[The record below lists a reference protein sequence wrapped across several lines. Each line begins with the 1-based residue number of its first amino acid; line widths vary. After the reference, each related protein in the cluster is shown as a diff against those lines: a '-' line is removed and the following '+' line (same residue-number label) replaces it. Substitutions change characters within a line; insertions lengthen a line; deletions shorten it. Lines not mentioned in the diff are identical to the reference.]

1 MNKRRLLVRVLA
13 AAMLAC
19 PFLLSAA
26 EWAGGSASAAA
37 KKQKA
42 QATRSSPIAITHDD
56 DFVWSVNPDND
67 SVSVFRVL
75 NDENIK
81 VAEIPVGREP
91 WCVAITPDDEKAY
104 VTNMASGTVSVIST
118 VSRQVVDT
126 IRVGTEPF
134 GCAITPDG
142 KDLYVANQSSAT
154 ISVINTRRDK
164 VTETIEDVGV
174 KPHGIAISAN
184 GKRVFVTQFLA
195 LQPEDDPRPLT
206 QSEGADDGREGRV
219 TVINANNNHVIGT
232 IRLTPLADVGAAFRS
247 DGNTLAREPLT
258 GVFDNVSGAFPNLL
272 ESITI
277 KDDLAYVP
285 GTCSS
290 PNGPFRFNVNVQSC
304 LSTIDID
311 ENTEAFKTLN
321 MNVGVNF
328 EPVGKKLFNTN
339 PFAVA
344 FKQSADEGFIALG
357 ATNRLLRVT
366 LNDDGSATINPPL
379 NANDPGNIIRIELK
393 DPTEIGQNDPDDTIG
408 GHNPRGLV
416 LNSSDTR
423 AYVMDFLSRD
433 IAIVDVSGDDPTLYK
448 TLARIQSADLP
459 AAGSDAAISH
469 RGKYL
474 FNTAIGPEG
483 SQPNSVRPSGRM
495 SDTGWGTCYSCHPN
509 ALTDTVTWMFADGP
523 RQAISMEST
532 FEFGAAHI
540 VNGVPAL
547 PDSHQRALNWSAV
560 RDEVQDFTR
569 NVRAV
574 SGGGGLIRIDAN
586 GNPVPEGTAGLAQ
599 LPDLRPTANSG
610 LNADLDAIATYL
622 AIGVRAPI
630 SPIPSHNVRAE
641 LGRVIFEVQGCQ
653 NCHGGKNWTISALD
667 YTPPPAAN
675 EVVDVQLVRF
685 LCRVGTF
692 DASLF
697 IDGVSNEIR
706 ANAAANIQA
715 RGALGIN
722 VPSLISVFASAPYLH
737 SGAAASLDDVL
748 GNVTHRTAGRADHLD
763 FLGVP
768 LFRRLLVQFLSSI
781 DRDTPPILNVTPPLD
796 ACGPQ

>member
-118 VSRQVVDT
+118 LSRQVVDT

-195 LQPEDDPRPLT
+195 LKPEDDPRPLT

-304 LSTIDID
+304 LSTIDVE

-433 IAIVDVSGDDPTLYK
+433 IAVVDVSGDDPTLYK

-540 VNGVPAL
+540 VNGVPVL

-675 EVVDVQLVRF
+675 EVVDAQLVRF

-697 IDGVSNEIR
+697 TDGVSNEIR

-768 LFRRLLVQFLSSI
+768 LFRRLLVQFLTSI
-781 DRDTPPILNVTPPLD
+781 DRDTSPILNVTPPLD